1 LKIDPTKGRGVCGL
15 LPLLLLLSSGGE
27 LFEFTILH
35 CSEKA
40 QSENKNFRLK
50 KANMK
55 LTIIIEMKKKY

>member
-40 QSENKNFRLK
+40 QSEKQQLQ
-50 KANMK
+50 
-55 LTIIIEMKKKY
+55 IEKSKYETH